1 MGEHD
6 LPPRPEETESDALL
20 VRACLSGR
28 RAAFDVLVRRH
39 HRRVFGLAVVLT
51 RDAHAA
57 EDITQDAFLRAY
69 RSLQRCAEPERFGA
83 WLAGIARNSAR
94 EWLRR
99 RGKAPMPLDT
109 LSEEGPDMSAEHA
122 VVDERQDRLAA
133 LERAVATLPEE
144 ARQILLLKYQDR
156 RSCAEIAARLGMKTN
171 TVAKTLSRAYGRLAE
186 IVGQR
191 GQAEP

>member
-6 LPPRPEETESDALL
+6 LPPQETESDALL

-28 RAAFDVLVRRH
+28 RTAFDALVRRH
-39 HRRVFGLAVVLT
+39 HRRVFGLALLWT

-57 EDITQDAFLRAY
+57 EDITQDAFLLAY
-69 RSLQRCAEPERFGA
+69 SSLGRCAEPERFGA
-83 WLAGIARNSAR
+83 WLAGITRNSAR

-99 RGKAPMPLDT
+99 CGKAMPLDT
-109 LSEEGPDMSAEHA
+109 LHEEGVDMLAEQA
-122 VVDERQDRLAA
+122 SLDERQARLAA
-133 LERAVATLPEE
+133 LERAVASLPPE

-156 RSCAEIAARLGMKTN
+156 QSCAEIAARLGMKTN

-186 IVGQR
+186 IIGPR
-191 GQAEP
+191 GQAES